1 MLVVTV
7 TALSLYVA
15 GTALNVA
22 YRLMRVSELKVDFD
36 TTRSKDVKNECIS
49 LTRHHMGGLRSAWK
63 WPTTVAVSSTAAL
76 KWGRST
82 ETN

>member
-7 TALSLYVA
+7 TALSLYVV

-22 YRLMRVSELKVDFD
+22 YRLMRVSELKVDHD

-49 LTRHHMGGLRSAWK
+49 LTRHHMDGLRSAWK
-63 WPTTVAVSSTAAL
+63 WPTVIVMGVKSAL
-76 KWGRST
+76 KWGKSLDIK
-82 ETN
+82 